1 MSEFFLELFSEEIT
15 SSLQKNLRKD
25 LLDEFNKL
33 FDERFISFKKS
44 ASYSTPNRA
53 IILFEGLKNQVFLKS
68 EEIKGQNIED
78 IEISDRAKIIQPVFQ
93 DPYSTLNPIH
103 TIGYIVSRP
112 LTINENKSES
122 EVKEEVIKILRLV
135 GLSEEYYNRFPN
147 QLSGGQRQRVA
158 IARAIILKP
167 QILICDEPTSALDVT
182 IQSQILDLLNDLKT
196 KLNITIILIS
206 HDISVVKYFSDRI
219 IVMYNGEIIEIGGS
233 YRLPEIINET
243 GLSLVEIGTTNK
255 TRLSDYKKALEKYPN
270 SLILKVHRSNFSISG
285 FTEDVSISELAELKN
300 KYDVFLLH
308 DLGSGLVIDK
318 KFLEVN
324 NVNIFRDEP
333 FVQDSLSDGSDL
345 VMFSGDKLFGS
356 VQSGMIAGNE
366 RLVKEIKNY
375 SLFRTYRCSPITLF
389 ELQETAVKY
398 VNKKEKEIPFWNLIT
413 VPYSSLEERCK
424 NIAKSISFST
434 TIEKGKSVIGGGTLP
449 SVTLESPILLIEYE
463 KTGDIINQLI
473 KNDIPIV
480 PRIIKDRVCLDLRS
494 VFNDQDAAIVQALNN
509 T

>member
-1 MSEFFLELFSEEIT
+1 MNPVSVNELTESVNSNLPRDVKSHIAKNILTKEKDSETAKNIFAKLINDLSLKTQKEVINATGTLLHTNLGRSPNKMSYPGTYTNIEYDLTTLSRGKRNEYLSVLMNNLIGSEDIIFVNNNA
-15 SSLQKNLRKD
+15 SSLFVSLKAIS
-25 LLDEFNKL
+25 KL
-33 FDERFISFKKS
+33 H
-44 ASYSTPNRA
+44 
-53 IILFEGLKNQVFLKS
+53 
-68 EEIKGQNIED
+68 NIESV
-78 IEISDRAKIIQPVFQ
+78 IISR
-93 DPYSTLNPIH
+93 
-103 TIGYIVSRP
+103 
-112 LTINENKSES
+112 
-122 EVKEEVIKILRLV
+122 
-135 GLSEEYYNRFPN
+135 
-147 QLSGGQRQRVA
+147 
-158 IARAIILKP
+158 
-167 QILICDEPTSALDVT
+167 
-182 IQSQILDLLNDLKT
+182 
-196 KLNITIILIS
+196 
-206 HDISVVKYFSDRI
+206 
-219 IVMYNGEIIEIGGS
+219 GEIIEIGGS

-318 KFLEVN
+318 KFLEIN

-398 VNKKEKEIPFWNLIT
+398 LNKKEKEIPFWNLIT
-413 VPYSSLEERCK
+413 EPYSSLEERCK

-449 SVTLESPILLIEYE
+449 SVTLESPILLIKNE
-463 KTGDIINQLI
+463 KTENIINQLT
-473 KNDIPIV
+473 KNDTPIV

-494 VFNDQDAAIVQALNN
+494 VFNDQDAAIVETLNN

>member
-1 MSEFFLELFSEEIT
+1 MNPVSVNELTESVNSNLPRDVKSHIAKNILTKEKDSETAKNIFAKLVNDLSLKTQKEVINATGTLLHTNLGRSPNKISYPGTYTNIEYDLTTLSRGKRNEYLSVIMNNLIGSEDIIFVNNNA
-15 SSLQKNLRKD
+15 SSLFVSLKAIS
-25 LLDEFNKL
+25 KL
-33 FDERFISFKKS
+33 HKIESVIIS
-44 ASYSTPNRA
+44 R
-53 IILFEGLKNQVFLKS
+53 
-68 EEIKGQNIED
+68 
-78 IEISDRAKIIQPVFQ
+78 
-93 DPYSTLNPIH
+93 
-103 TIGYIVSRP
+103 
-112 LTINENKSES
+112 
-122 EVKEEVIKILRLV
+122 
-135 GLSEEYYNRFPN
+135 
-147 QLSGGQRQRVA
+147 
-158 IARAIILKP
+158 
-167 QILICDEPTSALDVT
+167 
-182 IQSQILDLLNDLKT
+182 
-196 KLNITIILIS
+196 
-206 HDISVVKYFSDRI
+206 
-219 IVMYNGEIIEIGGS
+219 GEIIEIGGS

-255 TRLSDYKKALEKYPN
+255 TRLSDYKNALEKYPN

-285 FTEDVSISELAELKN
+285 FTEDVSISEFAELKN
-300 KYDVFLLH
+300 KYDFFLLH

-366 RLVKEIKNY
+366 GLVKEIKNF

-398 VNKKEKEIPFWNLIT
+398 LNKKEKEIPFWNLIT
-413 VPYSSLEERCK
+413 EPYSSLEERCK
-424 NIAKSISFST
+424 IIAKSISFST

-463 KTGDIINQLI
+463 KTGNIINQLI

-494 VFNDQDAAIVQALNN
+494 VFNDQDATIVQALNN

>member
-1 MSEFFLELFSEEIT
+1 MNPVSVNELTESVNSNLPRDVKSHIAKNILTKEKDSETAKNIFAKLVNDLSLKTQKEVINATGTLLHTNLGRSPNKISYPGTYTNIEYDLTTLSRGKRNEYLSVIMNNLIGSEDIIFVNNNA
-15 SSLQKNLRKD
+15 SSLFVSLKAIS
-25 LLDEFNKL
+25 KL
-33 FDERFISFKKS
+33 H
-44 ASYSTPNRA
+44 
-53 IILFEGLKNQVFLKS
+53 
-68 EEIKGQNIED
+68 NIESV
-78 IEISDRAKIIQPVFQ
+78 IISR
-93 DPYSTLNPIH
+93 
-103 TIGYIVSRP
+103 
-112 LTINENKSES
+112 
-122 EVKEEVIKILRLV
+122 
-135 GLSEEYYNRFPN
+135 
-147 QLSGGQRQRVA
+147 
-158 IARAIILKP
+158 
-167 QILICDEPTSALDVT
+167 
-182 IQSQILDLLNDLKT
+182 
-196 KLNITIILIS
+196 
-206 HDISVVKYFSDRI
+206 
-219 IVMYNGEIIEIGGS
+219 GEIIEIGGS

-318 KFLEVN
+318 KFLEIN

-366 RLVKEIKNY
+366 GLVKEIKNF

-398 VNKKEKEIPFWNLIT
+398 LNKKEKEIPFWNLIT
-413 VPYSSLEERCK
+413 EPYSSLEERCK

-463 KTGDIINQLI
+463 KTGNIINQLI

>member
-1 MSEFFLELFSEEIT
+1 MNPVSVNELTESVNSNLPRDVKSHIAKNILTKEKDSETAKNIFAELINDLSLKTQKEVINATGTLLHTNLGRSPNKISYPGTYTNIEYDLTTLSRGKRNEYLTVLMNNLIGSEDIIFVNNNA
-15 SSLQKNLRKD
+15 SSLFVSLKAIS
-25 LLDEFNKL
+25 KL
-33 FDERFISFKKS
+33 H
-44 ASYSTPNRA
+44 
-53 IILFEGLKNQVFLKS
+53 
-68 EEIKGQNIED
+68 NIESV
-78 IEISDRAKIIQPVFQ
+78 IISR
-93 DPYSTLNPIH
+93 
-103 TIGYIVSRP
+103 
-112 LTINENKSES
+112 
-122 EVKEEVIKILRLV
+122 
-135 GLSEEYYNRFPN
+135 
-147 QLSGGQRQRVA
+147 
-158 IARAIILKP
+158 
-167 QILICDEPTSALDVT
+167 
-182 IQSQILDLLNDLKT
+182 
-196 KLNITIILIS
+196 
-206 HDISVVKYFSDRI
+206 
-219 IVMYNGEIIEIGGS
+219 GEIIEIGGS

-318 KFLEVN
+318 KFLEIN

-413 VPYSSLEERCK
+413 EPYSSLEERCK

-449 SVTLESPILLIEYE
+449 SVTLESPILLIKKE
-463 KTGDIINQLI
+463 KTGNIINQLI
-473 KNDIPIV
+473 KNDTPIV
-480 PRIIKDRVCLDLRS
+480 PRIIKDKVCLDLRS